1 MQRSLGVLKL
11 CCKFQVNIKKEKKR
25 GKEREEGG
33 GKEGRKEGR
42 KGETTLGLC
51 FLWSDLSL
59 SFFFHL
65 VLMLWIIAINQK
77 SVSFI
82 HIPIPFG

>member
-11 CCKFQVNIKKEKKR
+11 CCKFQVNIKKEKR

-42 KGETTLGLC
+42 EKQLLVYVFYGQI
-51 FLWSDLSL
+51 SL
-59 SFFFHL
+59 SPFFFT
-65 VLMLWIIAINQK
+65 WY
-77 SVSFI
+77 
-82 HIPIPFG
+82 

>member
-11 CCKFQVNIKKEKKR
+11 CCKFQVNIKKEKKKKR
-25 GKEREEGG
+25 KRKGRRWR
-33 GKEGRKEGR
+33 EGRKEGR

-65 VLMLWIIAINQK
+65 VLMLWITAINQK